1 MESTT
6 KDCWVGFDLGG
17 TKMLAQVY
25 DPAFKSL
32 GRDRRKTKGWSGE
45 DEGLSRIIESIDAA
59 LADADCSRDR
69 LQGIGIGCPGPVDM
83 DGGILLD
90 PPNLGWSHIAIGKR
104 LADEFGCEV
113 SVLNDVDA
121 GVYGE
126 FRFGAAKEARCVVG
140 IFPGTGIGGGCVYHG
155 EILRGARTTCM
166 EVGHIQVVPDGP
178 LCGCGQRGC
187 LEAVASRLAIAANCA
202 KAAYRGEAPHLR
214 DAAGTDLGSIRS
226 GALADAIE
234 AGDDAVK
241 LIIRE
246 AARTIGIALAGI
258 IHVLGPDLVLL
269 GGGLVEA
276 MPDLFIQQVGKAARK
291 RVMPA
296 LHDSF
301 QIAASALGDDAAA
314 LGAAAW
320 AQHQQSIRTAATER
334 VST

>member
-1 MESTT
+1 
-6 KDCWVGFDLGG
+6 
-17 TKMLAQVY
+17 MLAQAY
-25 DPAFKSL
+25 SEEFEPL
-32 GRDRRKTKGWSGE
+32 GRERRKTKGWSGQE
-45 DEGLSRIIESIDAA
+45 EGLSRIIETIDAA
-59 LADADCSRDR
+59 LADGGVGRDR
-69 LQGIGIGCPGPVDM
+69 LAGIGIGCPGPVDM
-83 DGGILLD
+83 ERGELLD
-90 PPNLGWSHIAIGKR
+90 PPNLGWSHVRIGRR

-126 FRFGAAKEARCVVG
+126 YRFGAAKEARCVVG

-155 EILRGARTTCM
+155 EILHGTGITCM

-187 LEAVASRLAIAANCA
+187 LEAVASRLAIAANSA
-202 KAAYRGEAPHLR
+202 KAAYRGEAPHLFE
-214 DAAGTDLGSIRS
+214 AAGTDLGKIRS
-226 GALADAIE
+226 GALASAVK
-234 AGDDAVK
+234 AGDDAVRR
-241 LIIRE
+241 IVRE

-276 MPDLFIQQVGKAARK
+276 MPELFIDQVGKAARK

-296 LHDSF
+296 LQSIFEIHVST
-301 QIAASALGDDAAA
+301 LGDDAAT

-320 AQHQQSIRTAATER
+320 AQHQARSPVATGTDR
-334 VST
+334 DAP